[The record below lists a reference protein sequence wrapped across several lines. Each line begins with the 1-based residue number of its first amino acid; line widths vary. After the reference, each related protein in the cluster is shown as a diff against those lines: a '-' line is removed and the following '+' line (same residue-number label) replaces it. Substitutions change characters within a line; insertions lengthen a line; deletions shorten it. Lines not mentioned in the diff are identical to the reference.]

1 MIFRRFFRSSARCL
15 LSVFLFAAVDAWFL
29 FAAVDAWFL
38 FAAVDAWFLFA
49 APECPAERLR
59 DGLVLVS
66 GGVPVDQS
74 ST

>member
-15 LSVFLFAAVDAWFL
+15 LSVFL

-74 ST
+74 SP